1 MSSSGFTYR
10 PKKNKLDTAK
20 KKYNFFFQISSAK
33 KRDKNNNNNINIAEV
48 EILIEFFEIRIRNEL
63 KRGKK
68 PNETNGI

>member
-1 MSSSGFTYR
+1 MSSSGFKYR
-10 PKKNKLDTAK
+10 PKKTNHIEQ